1 MRTGQNRQIDS
12 FLVYSLLLSK
22 SFHLLVKNFQKAFHL
37 DDGNLNP
44 VTLKVKIQRIHKA
57 QPDQTGLYKITFLL
71 NV

>member
-1 MRTGQNRQIDS
+1 M
-12 FLVYSLLLSK
+12 
-22 SFHLLVKNFQKAFHL
+22 KNFQKAFHL